1 MSSEYNLRYWTHAH
15 DAYQLLPLK
24 EIIKLKS
31 QTLLWSARIGTGLL
45 GLTDCSSGKRGPKNS
60 AEIILAIGSTGL
72 AQLIKLGFIP
82 CPTCRP
88 DQLDTFWEIATEM
101 AREKYRLQYPRDFT
115 NKKIVGFDALRL
127 DWETI
132 LNITKRPPSRIYTSP
147 KPDQNLLSKTI
158 DAFLALS
165 IPLPPI
171 GFYNRTAPGNF
182 TEIDIGH
189 S

>member
-24 EIIKLKS
+24 QIIKLKS

-45 GLTDCSSGKRGPKNS
+45 GLTDCSSGKRGPKNY
-60 AEIILAIGSTGL
+60 A
-72 AQLIKLGFIP
+72 
-82 CPTCRP
+82 
-88 DQLDTFWEIATEM
+88 
-101 AREKYRLQYPRDFT
+101 